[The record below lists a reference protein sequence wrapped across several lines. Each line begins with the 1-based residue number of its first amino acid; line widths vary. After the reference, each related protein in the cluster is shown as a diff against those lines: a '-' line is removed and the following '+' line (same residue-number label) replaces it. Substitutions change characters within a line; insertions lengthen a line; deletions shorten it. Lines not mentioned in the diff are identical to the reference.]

1 MMIEWLTAATF
12 GCAVLAAVFAGL
24 GWRAQRRRGGDG
36 TESDKRIEE
45 RLDALGAE
53 LKDNRDK
60 VVGLTTTVER
70 MNDQM
75 GRLSDE
81 VKTSAENIRKSTE
94 ERLDSMRGETRQ
106 SLQDSRESGEKSMHN
121 LRHSVDAKLTETA
134 NKVGEMRDKTAE
146 SLDAVRK
153 DTEVNLNKLRESV
166 EGRLDGMRRQINDGL
181 KETRE
186 SGEKKLEQIRATV
199 DEKLQTTLEKRLG
212 EQFRTVGAQLDSVHK
227 GLGEMQALASK
238 VGDLQ
243 RVLTS
248 VPARGAFGEQTLKS
262 IIREFLTP
270 EQYVENA
277 QIDPD
282 GGEKV
287 EIAIR
292 VPIEGVL
299 SLLPVDSKFPT
310 ADYDSLVKAGEQG
323 DKAKAALHR
332 KGVLRA
338 VKTSADHIS
347 SKYIR
352 PPHSTEFAFLFLP
365 TEGLYAVVASE
376 PGFLEEIRQTRKVMV
391 AGPSNFAFFLS
402 AVRSG
407 FQLFAAGQRA
417 DDVRKVL
424 GAVKTEFK
432 KINDILKGIERN
444 LKSATD
450 KVGDLSGKRFR
461 AMERTLREVEALPEN
476 QSGEMLGIDS
486 PTEEREEE

>member
-1 MMIEWLTAATF
+1 MMSEWLTAAIF

-36 TESDKRIEE
+36 AESDKRIEE

-75 GRLSDE
+75 GRLTDE

-166 EGRLDGMRRQINDGL
+166 ERSLDGMRRQINDGL

-212 EQFRTVGAQLDSVHK
+212 EQFGIVSSQLENVHK
-227 GLGEMQALASK
+227 GLGEMQALSSQ
-238 VGDLQ
+238 VGNLQ

-248 VPARGAFGEQTLKS
+248 ARARGQWGEVVLKD
-262 IIREFLTP
+262 IIRQILTSDQYQENVEF
-270 EQYVENA
+270 
-277 QIDPD
+277 D
-282 GGEKV
+282 GGERV
-287 EIAIR
+287 EFAIR
-292 VPIEGVL
+292 IPVEGGL
-299 SLLPVDSKFPT
+299 ALLPVDSKFPMDNYEQLVD
-310 ADYDSLVKAGEQG
+310 AEEKGEDSSAYRKA
-323 DKAKAALHR
+323 LLNSIR
-332 KGVLRA
+332 N
-338 VKTSADHIS
+338 SARDIRV
-347 SKYIR
+347 KYIH
-352 PPHSTEFAFLFLP
+352 PPRSTDFAFLFLP
-365 TEGLYAVVASE
+365 TEGLYAVAAGE
-376 PGFLEEIRQTRKVMV
+376 RGFLDEIQRTQKVRV
-391 AGPSNFAFFLS
+391 TGPDNFVPFLS
-402 AVRSG
+402 AVRLG
-407 FQLFAAGQRA
+407 FQLFAAGRRA
-417 DDVRKVL
+417 NEIQEIL
-424 GAVKTEFK
+424 GAVKSEFGKFGEVLRSVRKNLQAAANNIDRTETRVGVMTK
-432 KINDILKGIERN
+432 K
-444 LKSATD
+444 
-450 KVGDLSGKRFR
+450 
-461 AMERTLREVEALPEN
+461 LREVEALSDEDAAGILGTNPPPEN
-476 QSGEMLGIDS
+476 DGND
-486 PTEEREEE
+486 

>member
-36 TESDKRIEE
+36 AESDKRIEE

-212 EQFRTVGAQLDSVHK
+212 EQFGIVSSQLENVHK
-227 GLGEMQALASK
+227 GLGEMQALSSQ
-238 VGDLQ
+238 VGNLQ

-248 VPARGAFGEQTLKS
+248 ARARGQWGEVVLKD
-262 IIREFLTP
+262 IIRQILTSDQYQENVEF
-270 EQYVENA
+270 
-277 QIDPD
+277 D
-282 GGEKV
+282 GGERV
-287 EIAIR
+287 EFAIR
-292 VPIEGVL
+292 IPVEGGL
-299 SLLPVDSKFPT
+299 ALLPVDSKFPMDNYEQLVD
-310 ADYDSLVKAGEQG
+310 AEEKGEDSSAYRKA
-323 DKAKAALHR
+323 LLNSIR
-332 KGVLRA
+332 N
-338 VKTSADHIS
+338 SARDIRV
-347 SKYIR
+347 KYIH
-352 PPHSTEFAFLFLP
+352 PPRSTDFAFLFLP
-365 TEGLYAVVASE
+365 TEGLYAVAAGE
-376 PGFLEEIRQTRKVMV
+376 RGFLDEIQRTQKVRV
-391 AGPSNFAFFLS
+391 TGPDNFVPFLS
-402 AVRSG
+402 AVRLG
-407 FQLFAAGQRA
+407 FQLFAAGRRA
-417 DDVRKVL
+417 NEIQEIL
-424 GAVKTEFK
+424 GAVKSEFGKFGEVLRSVRKNLQAAANNIDRTETRVGVMTK
-432 KINDILKGIERN
+432 K
-444 LKSATD
+444 
-450 KVGDLSGKRFR
+450 
-461 AMERTLREVEALPEN
+461 LREVEALSDEDAAGILGANPPPE
-476 QSGEMLGIDS
+476 SDGDD
-486 PTEEREEE
+486 